1 MGTTGR
7 WFILLVIV
15 ATAALGSL
23 FTVQNLGRVTDLSLN
38 LWVVAFALKTPQPI
52 PYLLWGAFGSG
63 LLIAGTIGT
72 AQRSAL
78 QRKLRKMEQE
88 AMNATPRA
96 TDDDWA

>member
-15 ATAALGSL
+15 AAAALGSL
-23 FTVQNLGRVTDLSLN
+23 FTVQNLERVTDLSLN
-38 LWVVAFALKTPQPI
+38 LWVVAFALKAPQPI

-72 AQRSAL
+72 VQRSSL
-78 QRKLRKMEQE
+78 QRRLRKMEQE